1 MSFNN
6 SSFDVYQA
14 SSDVTYALVNASA
27 NYSLNNLDYNNF
39 FQDILSR
46 NLAKSNDYIK
56 TRV

>member
-6 SSFDVYQA
+6 SLFIIYRDG
-14 SSDVTYALVNASA
+14 SDVAYVLVNSNA

-46 NLAKSNDYIK
+46 NLAKSNDYI
-56 TRV
+56 TARI